1 MRPVSNFLIMQLSN
15 SRDER
20 EASEGRGG
28 EGKPDGRTAVRT
40 AAGTDS
46 GAGREAV
53 FAGLSPG
60 EIKIVECLQIYYNT
74 L

>member
-15 SRDER
+15 SR
-20 EASEGRGG
+20 
-28 EGKPDGRTAVRT
+28 
-40 AAGTDS
+40 
-46 GAGREAV
+46 EAV
-53 FAGLSPG
+53 FAELSSG